1 MRFGALVAA
10 LPRGGHVSM
19 CAGPYGPD
27 AVALGLPEVLLL
39 LAAQAKTAP
48 GRRLCLQPTF
58 AADPAECRESFRVV
72 TEAIEAARTE
82 PPPFLHDLAICG
94 GLDEASG
101 GATLG
106 IPELS
111 EVSAAL
117 LALEATA
124 EWASAEPQR
133 WRERPRLAAM
143 AAQAAPPPRLL
154 EAFRNA
160 FESSGGGSGG
170 GGSVRLS
177 SKGFA
182 RLGARRVRA
191 AGASRATS
199 DAMGA
204 LLRQP
209 EFVTKLADRDAQP
222 RRRDGRWVV
231 AAAAGRGREVGT
243 EVARSRSGATAF
255 VEPHALRPL
264 SAKAAK
270 ADKQVEVAERRL
282 LRALSGLLA
291 AHAGALRASVAASAQ
306 LDSFA
311 ARGALARSWRAV
323 VPEVR
328 TAGVVRLTGA
338 VHPLLRGR
346 GGGVAVGNTVV
357 LGGGGAEEEGGAE
370 GGEAG
375 GEEEAQGGRP
385 CRQAPQAQQAQQGEQ
400 GLVLTGPNGGGKSI
414 VLQTVGLAA
423 LLVRC
428 SVALP
433 CEGGEG
439 GEGGEGA
446 PRCDFFAQVVT
457 DISATADVQAGTS
470 SYVAHLQC
478 CARALTA
485 AAAHGRGCLVLL
497 DEPGASTEPAEGA
510 AVAQAAMETI
520 LAEGAIL
527 VATTHATPLKQWAMR
542 PDVPVQ
548 LAAMQRD
555 PGGAPT
561 YRVLMGAI
569 GGSHALDAAAR
580 EGLPAPLLA
589 RARALLPSGGEVQA
603 RLAEQADALELAC
616 AQAEAAAAEARAA
629 RAAAFQQRDAAATAA
644 ARSAHS
650 LAASSRWLVA
660 RKLRLETLVTKLRAE
675 GTDSLELLGATLD
688 SLTLHARD
696 AEELRRRALAPLG
709 LRPLGARALVE
720 GEPVA
725 VVEGGGVVIDGEVTA
740 DTSANAA
747 TVPVSLF
754 GQQSVPIER
763 SDLAEWCG
771 GAADDFGADEWS
783 WMGS

>member
-1 MRFGALVAA
+1 
-10 LPRGGHVSM
+10 M

-48 GRRLCLQPTF
+48 GRNLCLQPSF

-72 TEAIEAARTE
+72 AEAIEASRTE
-82 PPPFLHDLAICG
+82 PPPFLHDLAILDG
-94 GLDEASG
+94 GLEASG

-170 GGSVRLS
+170 GSGVRLS

-191 AGASRATS
+191 AGAARATS

-264 SAKAAK
+264 SAKAAR

-311 ARGALARSWRAV
+311 ARGALANSWRAV

-346 GGGVAVGNTVV
+346 GGGAAVGNTVV

-370 GGEAG
+370 AEAEAEG
-375 GEEEAQGGRP
+375 AEEEEAA
-385 CRQAPQAQQAQQGEQ
+385 RQEARQGEQ
-400 GLVLTGPNGGGKSI
+400 GLALTGPNGGGKSI

-433 CEGGEG
+433 CESGES

-470 SYVAHLQC
+470 SYVTC
-478 CARALTA
+478 
-485 AAAHGRGCLVLL
+485 
-497 DEPGASTEPAEGA
+497 P
-510 AVAQAAMETI
+510 
-520 LAEGAIL
+520 
-527 VATTHATPLKQWAMR
+527 
-542 PDVPVQ
+542 
-548 LAAMQRD
+548 
-555 PGGAPT
+555 
-561 YRVLMGAI
+561 
-569 GGSHALDAAAR
+569 
-580 EGLPAPLLA
+580 
-589 RARALLPSGGEVQA
+589 
-603 RLAEQADALELAC
+603 
-616 AQAEAAAAEARAA
+616 
-629 RAAAFQQRDAAATAA
+629 
-644 ARSAHS
+644 
-650 LAASSRWLVA
+650 
-660 RKLRLETLVTKLRAE
+660 
-675 GTDSLELLGATLD
+675 
-688 SLTLHARD
+688 
-696 AEELRRRALAPLG
+696 
-709 LRPLGARALVE
+709 
-720 GEPVA
+720 
-725 VVEGGGVVIDGEVTA
+725 
-740 DTSANAA
+740 
-747 TVPVSLF
+747 
-754 GQQSVPIER
+754 
-763 SDLAEWCG
+763 
-771 GAADDFGADEWS
+771 
-783 WMGS
+783 